1 MVLFQV
7 HDTGVMV
14 DWAHSVGLCDS
25 VQEASQ
31 AAAALPDTGGLC
43 FVPGFHG
50 LQAPVLDPTATAGF
64 IGISKQNSLSEN
76 VQ

>member
-64 IGISKQNSLSEN
+64 IGISKHNSLSESL
-76 VQ
+76 Q